1 MKRKRGSDKDAY
13 GEAWKN
19 IADLLRLPSLRSNT
33 EVLQFLEDNYSGL
46 TMRHG
51 PGGILTL
58 RDIFEGGHMHKP
70 GHARLGKNVNFL
82 QACLRPPS

>member
-1 MKRKRGSDKDAY
+1 MKRRWGSAQGTY

-19 IADLLRLPSLRSNT
+19 IAVLLQLPSLRSNT
-33 EVLQFLEDNYSGL
+33 ELLHFLEENYSGL

-58 RDIFEGGHMHKP
+58 RDIFGEGHMHKP

-82 QACLRPPS
+82 QACLRQPS